1 MNYGPLIVMTL
12 VTFFRG
18 SGGGKESHFGV
29 KLCDAASW
37 VVLVFLVVAAVLL
50 TALAAKIARI
60 ENQKE
65 KDVGYKFTKGD

>member
-1 MNYGPLIVMTL
+1 MNYGALILMTL

-18 SGGGKESHFGV
+18 SGGGKESHFGM

-37 VVLVFLVVAAVLL
+37 VALVFLVVVAVFL
-50 TALAAKIARI
+50 TALAAKLARV
-60 ENQKE
+60 ENQKK